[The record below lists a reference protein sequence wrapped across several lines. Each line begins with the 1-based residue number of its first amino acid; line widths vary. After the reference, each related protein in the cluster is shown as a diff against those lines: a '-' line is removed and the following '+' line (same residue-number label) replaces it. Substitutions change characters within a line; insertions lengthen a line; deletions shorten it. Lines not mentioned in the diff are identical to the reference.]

1 MGGSDREIVQRA
13 FEAFSRGDIDAVL
26 DLCDPDVVVRDP
38 ERTGTTFRGPDG
50 LRQFFEEWLE
60 NWEEYRSEPVELTES
75 GDEILVHA
83 IQTGKGKLS
92 GIEIEQDLFVV
103 LRLRDGKFV
112 EYRLYTKR
120 EGALASMD
128 AAD

>member
-83 IQTGKGKLS
+83 IQTGKRKLS

-120 EGALASMD
+120 EGALASMG
-128 AAD
+128 AD

>member
-120 EGALASMD
+120 EGALASMG
-128 AAD
+128 AD

>member
-120 EGALASMD
+120 EGALASMG

>member
-1 MGGSDREIVQRA
+1 MGGSDREVVRIA

-26 DLCDPDVVVRDP
+26 ELCDPDVVVRDP

-50 LRQFFEEWLE
+50 LRNFFEEWLE

-75 GDEILVHA
+75 GGEILVHA
-83 IQTGKGKLS
+83 IQAGKGKLS
-92 GIEIEQDLFVV
+92 GIELEQDLFMV

-120 EGALASMD
+120 EGALASMGT
-128 AAD
+128 AV